1 MKSYA
6 NLTPFQRVIAI
17 EMERANRRPPKI
29 EPYSP
34 RRRSVR
40 VDWGIDWIDA
50 AETLSGWLLAGVITF
65 AGFYLAI
72 QIARFAWNHLSA
84 VLAMAGLN

>member
-1 MKSYA
+1 MKTYA
-6 NLTPFQRVIAI
+6 NLTPFQRIIAI
-17 EMERANRRPPKI
+17 EMEKANCRRPKI

-40 VDWGIDWIDA
+40 IDWG
-50 AETLSGWLLAGVITF
+50 TVTGLLAAGAVTF

-72 QIARFAWNHLSA
+72 QIARFAWHHVSA
-84 VLAMAGLN
+84 VLAVAGL